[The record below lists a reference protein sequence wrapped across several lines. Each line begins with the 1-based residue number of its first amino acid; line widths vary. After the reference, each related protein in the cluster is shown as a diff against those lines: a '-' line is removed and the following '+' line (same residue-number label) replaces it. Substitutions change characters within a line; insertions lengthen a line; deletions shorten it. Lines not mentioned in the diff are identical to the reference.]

1 MHPSPCCCNFYSVA
15 DAWYITPSWSG
26 HWCGMTPVGFRAAPL
41 KYVTLVSLRIVRWS
55 LKMTARRS
63 LHSLPK
69 QIIKPTKDV
78 PSPSLKQDPEFSRDG
93 TITPTTEKRGLSCL
107 WWYRQTKEKPRK
119 QHGCWQL
126 VPMRPYHLL
135 YRVSPHPPV
144 ALEFSVKTLRLYP
157 YTVVCVCNPSL
168 SEWR

>member
-1 MHPSPCCCNFYSVA
+1 M
-15 DAWYITPSWSG
+15 
-26 HWCGMTPVGFRAAPL
+26 GFRAAPL

-55 LKMTARRS
+55 LKITARRS

-107 WWYRQTKEKPRK
+107 
-119 QHGCWQL
+119 
-126 VPMRPYHLL
+126 
-135 YRVSPHPPV
+135 
-144 ALEFSVKTLRLYP
+144 
-157 YTVVCVCNPSL
+157 
-168 SEWR
+168 